1 MDHTT
6 RTRTTAVAGGT
17 ALAAGAA
24 VILHGVIQQDLPRS
38 LAGACLLLV
47 SLTFVAL
54 ALLHQW
60 ITDVSDQRRDLAEAK
75 ARADGERARYIA
87 LEGALEGEH
96 AHLSRE
102 LAAKEARLAAQL
114 EAERRALEVVF
125 EERRAELICET
136 TDAVVKMFHDGKLA
150 PAPSAA
156 GNVIRFPAQQPD
168 HSRTREQ
175 EVHAP

>member
-54 ALLHQW
+54 ALLHRW
-60 ITDVSDQRRDLAEAK
+60 ITDTSDQRRTMTEAQSQAEA
-75 ARADGERARYIA
+75 ERARYFA
-87 LEGALEGEH
+87 LEAALEGEH
-96 AHLSRE
+96 ARLSRD
-102 LAAKEARLAAQL
+102 LAAKEARLAAQV
-114 EAERRALEVVF
+114 EAERRALEAAF
-125 EERRAELICET
+125 EARRAELICET

-175 EVHAP
+175 EVRAP